1 MRVLMMGDVV
11 GKPGRRAIQAVV
23 PGLRRE
29 MGIDLVI
36 ANGENIAGGLGMTPE
51 AAREMLQSGVDVLTA
66 GNHVWDNRAIIPYM
80 EGELPILRPVNF
92 PPADPGRGWMI
103 FKDVLIINVI
113 GRVFMSNVDDPF
125 RAVDRALEEAR
136 GEAAVVIV
144 ECHAEAT
151 SEKGAMGW
159 YLNGRVSA
167 VIGTHTHVGTVD
179 ARVLPQGTAFVTDIG
194 MVGPRD
200 SIIGNTPADVLQR
213 FRTQVKGR
221 LGIPEGPVLFHSVL
235 IDVDEMT
242 GKARS
247 IIRIDKEVP

>member
-11 GKPGRRAIQAVV
+11 GKPGRRAVEAVV

-29 MGIDLVI
+29 MGIDFVI
-36 ANGENIAGGLGMTPE
+36 ANGENIAGGLGLTPE
-51 AAREMLQSGVDVLTA
+51 AAREMLQAGVDVLTA

-103 FKDVLIINVI
+103 CKGVLVINVI
-113 GRVFMSNVDDPF
+113 GRVFMSMADDPF
-125 RAVDRALEEAR
+125 RAVDRALEQAGGR
-136 GEAAVVIV
+136 TKVIIV

-159 YLNGRVSA
+159 YLNGKVSA
-167 VIGTHTHVGTVD
+167 VLGTHTHVGTVD

-213 FRTQVKGR
+213 FRTQVKVR
-221 LGIPEGPVLFHSVL
+221 LGIPEGPVMFHSVL
-235 IDVDEMT
+235 VDVDETT

-247 IIRIDKEVP
+247 IIRIDREVP